1 MAEASGGCPLSADRR
16 VLFLGD
22 SFVAGAGDPAALGW
36 PGRVCAAAWA
46 AGVPVTPYNLGVRR
60 ETSEEVAARW
70 RAEAGPRL
78 AAGADCRVTVS
89 FGANDMVCEGDGPRL
104 APARSAEVLAALLGE
119 AASLGLPAFVVGP
132 APVGDPRDDR
142 RIVALTA
149 RYAHVAA
156 AAAVP
161 FVPVAP
167 ALLATPVWRAEAAAG
182 DGAHPGAGGYAALA
196 DLVLAGGW
204 LDWLRSAPARARGGQ
219 PTA

>member
-1 MAEASGGCPLSADRR
+1 VSADRR

-46 AGVPVTPYNLGVRR
+46 AGLPVTPYNLGVRR
-60 ETSEEVAARW
+60 ETSEQVAARW

-89 FGANDMVCEGDGPRL
+89 FGANDMVREGDGPGV
-104 APARSAEVLAALLGE
+104 APARSAEVLA
-119 AASLGLPAFVVGP
+119 
-132 APVGDPRDDR
+132 
-142 RIVALTA
+142 
-149 RYAHVAA
+149 
-156 AAAVP
+156 
-161 FVPVAP
+161 

-182 DGAHPGAGGYAALA
+182 DGAHSGAGGYAALA

-204 LDWLRSAPARARGGQ
+204 LDWLRGAPARARGGQ